1 MAKTDKHSLTEAE
14 QRFIH
19 KLVEKRMKVETK
31 YPLVFILLVT
41 FGAVS
46 TLQGFQRLID
56 KIPLFSNHPWI
67 LLVAGLLTLLATG
80 TLYKKLN

>member
-1 MAKTDKHSLTEAE
+1 MKDHEKHSLSEAE
-14 QRFIH
+14 KKLLQ
-19 KLVEKRMKVETK
+19 KLVEKRMKIETK
-31 YPLVFILLVT
+31 YPLLFILLVT

-56 KIPLFSNHPWI
+56 KIPLFSNNPWI
-67 LLVAGLLTLLATG
+67 LLVAGLLTLLTTG